1 LNSNNIVAPD
11 DTKMIFN
18 DTKTLLLNNNNLM
31 KDTNEKSY
39 IQVPSSTSS
48 SIDTK
53 KLMYSGSTK
62 LYLRSLKTLLNQIEQ
77 IQKAISMRSSSVNSK
92 LFVMSVLKQLKNL
105 NMKQQ
110 QQHMPQ
116 TFSSLFSPPSIHCK
130 SSNKLEP
137 KTMSFSKILSSSEQT
152 PTHFY
157 TKPAVRMWTPQKRK
171 QLIKAVQYELNE
183 MMKKQEH
190 QSKVNQISKKELVQ
204 ESESVHYVNDIK
216 ICDIEK
222 SLDWIHISQYHLDNQ
237 WSSIACKNAWEQIC
251 NDRIN
256 QEQWCEQEEQLLI
269 DLVKHEQIID
279 DHSMGDKWSM
289 IAQML
294 NTGRSA
300 YLCAKRYM
308 QIVNE
313 KYSKRF
319 LDDNERSLLIDC
331 VQRVREG
338 HYIPWNS
345 VSYTLET
352 RTREFIYSQ
361 WFYIDPNCKR
371 GRWTSAEEKELLC
384 AAYGDNGVN
393 NSKTITNWPLLTSTM
408 RTRTSR
414 QCRERYLTLQTLNN
428 NGHLVQTSNINKQAF
443 TFDEDMLIMKK
454 YSIYGPKWA
463 KIARDIKNRTD
474 NSILVRHRMLMK
486 AKEKWS
492 WYNKSNRIIK
502 QFIKFF
508 YDKNY
513 LQSKNIK
520 QNKRNFY
527 MGRPP
532 TLISSESTVENDD
545 LDNWLAYNDVVEDI
559 VNFGF
564 YRKGLPFNIT
574 DDEIRWFKKNP
585 TLTVKIANIAI
596 NEFRDKKYC
605 HRKLKALMK
614 PWFENEDQIN
624 IPSDCDIRTML
635 NQTLSYGRKR
645 KLIITTEHSQ
655 NKIQKLVPSSTL
667 IFETDTANVNLT
679 QNIKDD
685 IDEQEQLSDSR
696 ARNVLKHVKINFAN
710 QLIDQLLN
718 PQSSSTKHFKNIF
731 HQTSFESCGL

>member
-308 QIVNE
+308 Q
-313 KYSKRF
+313 
-319 LDDNERSLLIDC
+319 
-331 VQRVREG
+331 
-338 HYIPWNS
+338 
-345 VSYTLET
+345 
-352 RTREFIYSQ
+352 
-361 WFYIDPNCKR
+361 
-371 GRWTSAEEKELLC
+371 
-384 AAYGDNGVN
+384 
-393 NSKTITNWPLLTSTM
+393 
-408 RTRTSR
+408 
-414 QCRERYLTLQTLNN
+414 
-428 NGHLVQTSNINKQAF
+428 
-443 TFDEDMLIMKK
+443 
-454 YSIYGPKWA
+454 
-463 KIARDIKNRTD
+463 
-474 NSILVRHRMLMK
+474 
-486 AKEKWS
+486 
-492 WYNKSNRIIK
+492 
-502 QFIKFF
+502 
-508 YDKNY
+508 
-513 LQSKNIK
+513 
-520 QNKRNFY
+520 
-527 MGRPP
+527 
-532 TLISSESTVENDD
+532 
-545 LDNWLAYNDVVEDI
+545 
-559 VNFGF
+559 
-564 YRKGLPFNIT
+564 
-574 DDEIRWFKKNP
+574 
-585 TLTVKIANIAI
+585 
-596 NEFRDKKYC
+596 
-605 HRKLKALMK
+605 ALMK